1 MSCKPS
7 SSELLEF
14 SSAYFYRQLHN
25 SLRDLKEMG
34 VSWDIKTVFIEYI
47 RRSESPQEWQM
58 TLTAKTTEFYERR
71 VLLVRV
77 PVETSWRLLDI
88 KWSFET
94 RTKNYGG
101 RQFMKKACICYNFQY
116 LSGRQK
122 STEFL
127 WMRSENC
134 SLFNQTFYERVKNL
148 QHSAGS
154 NQESR
159 SIFSNEPIKKPI
171 KKIKYP
177 VLQPIQPSR

>member
-1 MSCKPS
+1 
-7 SSELLEF
+7 
-14 SSAYFYRQLHN
+14 
-25 SLRDLKEMG
+25 
-34 VSWDIKTVFIEYI
+34 
-47 RRSESPQEWQM
+47 M

-127 WMRSENC
+127 
-134 SLFNQTFYERVKNL
+134 
-148 QHSAGS
+148 
-154 NQESR
+154 
-159 SIFSNEPIKKPI
+159 
-171 KKIKYP
+171 
-177 VLQPIQPSR
+177 